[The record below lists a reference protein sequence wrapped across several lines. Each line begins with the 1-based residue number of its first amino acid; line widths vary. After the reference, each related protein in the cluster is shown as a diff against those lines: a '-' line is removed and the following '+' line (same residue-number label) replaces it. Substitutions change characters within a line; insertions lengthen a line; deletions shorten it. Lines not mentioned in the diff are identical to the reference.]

1 MNGRAVRVTLAIV
14 LITIAGLQL
23 AAAGV
28 DFRAIVQQI
37 NKVMRKEPDR
47 KAPTPEVELDPVPI
61 GKPGQRLDLTIP
73 GKAFANDAKVYFP
86 DPFVDHIAQ
95 KVVSDSNI
103 SATIALAADVWPGLI
118 PGVVVNPSS
127 GKKGYFDA
135 VRVPG
140 RLQLD
145 LKAENG
151 LRIRVTQVPP
161 APDGMEDQ
169 IAAEFFKPGA
179 SAPFMKGVGSFQ
191 RYFDDGGGP
200 SGTISSEG
208 DTPPPCTSFDIDG
221 ASVGPGKALFTGRL
235 VCDDPPEMKM
245 TGSARR
251 LQ

>member
-1 MNGRAVRVTLAIV
+1 MRSIRRFSIAFGLLAV
-14 LITIAGLQL
+14 AGLQL
-23 AAAGV
+23 TAAGV
-28 DFRAIVQQI
+28 DFRAIVKQL
-37 NKVMRKEPDR
+37 NNVMRKEVDK
-47 KAPTPEVELDPVPI
+47 KAPTPEVDLDPVPI

-95 KVVSDSNI
+95 KVISGSSV
-103 SATIALAADVWPGLI
+103 SATIALAADVWSGLI
-118 PGVVVNPSS
+118 PGVIVNPSS
-127 GKKGYFDA
+127 AKKVYFDA

-140 RLQLD
+140 RLELD

-151 LRIRVTQVPP
+151 LRIRVTQIPRD
-161 APDGMEDQ
+161 ADGVEDR
-169 IAAEFFKPGA
+169 IAVEFFKPGS
-179 SAPFMKGVGSFQ
+179 SAPFMKGEGTFS

-200 SGTISSEG
+200 SATMSSLSEE
-208 DTPPPCTSFDIDG
+208 PPPCTSFDIDG
-221 ASVGPGKALFTGRL
+221 ASVGPGKPTFIGRL